1 MCIIPMNFKI
11 ISQLSASLFLFFSMA
26 THATELDDFLI
37 QKNLIDQNYKIKD
50 QKNLDDVLIALSE
63 EDSRVLPLQIDQNT
77 LIEQMNLYHDHIDL
91 RGIITSADFN
101 QFANNVGKEKI
112 HELLIKGMIENCD
125 LIFENQFQRQNPY
138 YVKMKLVSDHK
149 SYDLKIR
156 NNQCKF

>member
-1 MCIIPMNFKI
+1 MCITPMNFKI
-11 ISQLSASLFLFFSMA
+11 ISQFSASLLLLFSM
-26 THATELDDFLI
+26 TIHATELDRYLI

-50 QKNLDDVLIALSE
+50 QKNLDDILIALSE

-77 LIEQMNLYHDHIDL
+77 LIEQMHVYHDHIDL
-91 RGIITSADFN
+91 QGIITSADFN
-101 QFANNVGKEKI
+101 QFANKVGKEKI
-112 HELLIKGMIENCD
+112 HDLLIKGMLENCD
-125 LIFENQFQRQNPY
+125 LIFENEFQRQNPY